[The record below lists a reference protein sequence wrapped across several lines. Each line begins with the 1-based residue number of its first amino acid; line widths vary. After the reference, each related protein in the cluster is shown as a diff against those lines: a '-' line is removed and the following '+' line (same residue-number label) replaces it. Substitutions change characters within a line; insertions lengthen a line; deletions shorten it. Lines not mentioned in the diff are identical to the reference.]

1 MLLFYMRHGD
11 PIYHPD
17 SLTEQGREQAAALAK
32 RLVRYGIDKIYSSSS
47 TRAIQTAE
55 PTSQLVNKEI
65 IPLDWCHETLTLREL
80 GVPVDGKNRW
90 LFLLPEYKKLL
101 VSNEMMKLGHKWWS
115 HPDLLKFN
123 YQKGYER
130 IRKNTY
136 QFLEELG
143 YSFDEETGAY
153 KVLRDNQDRVAL
165 FAHQGFGFAF
175 LSVLLNIPYP
185 MICTKFELRHSGM
198 TVISFENEDGICV
211 PKVLT
216 MSNDSHIYHEGLST
230 KYNRSD
236 IYF

>member
-1 MLLFYMRHGD
+1 
-11 PIYHPD
+11 
-17 SLTEQGREQAAALAK
+17 
-32 RLVRYGIDKIYSSSS
+32 
-47 TRAIQTAE
+47 
-55 PTSQLVNKEI
+55 
-65 IPLDWCHETLTLREL
+65 
-80 GVPVDGKNRW
+80 
-90 LFLLPEYKKLL
+90 
-101 VSNEMMKLGHKWWS
+101 MMKLGHKWWS

-143 YSFDEETGAY
+143 YSFDEETGTY

-230 KYNRSD
+230 KFNRSD